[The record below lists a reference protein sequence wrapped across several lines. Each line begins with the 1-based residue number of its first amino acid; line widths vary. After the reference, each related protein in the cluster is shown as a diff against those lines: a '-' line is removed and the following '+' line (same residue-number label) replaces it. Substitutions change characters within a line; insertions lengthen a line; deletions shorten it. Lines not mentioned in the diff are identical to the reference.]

1 MDEQK
6 LYASLNDDAYDY
18 PTLDTDKEV
27 YGFYRIDIRPHEYIV
42 YVNENQKKLVIVCIG
57 SHRGKDLFNDF
68 LAFNRLEK
76 SSNRY
81 NRIRQFVYDLTIQK
95 PVIQNKESGKKFMIE
110 KIVITGHS
118 IGGFY
123 SVNIGKMFNIETHAF
138 NPFIEKFKKLNSNQ
152 TLYLST
158 LDPININAF
167 TSYGGQKKIKTFV
180 NVNAH
185 SLNNWL

>member
-1 MDEQK
+1 MNEQK
-6 LYASLNDDAYDY
+6 LYASLNEDAYDY

-27 YGFYRIDIRPHEYIV
+27 YGFYRVDIRPHEYVV

-57 SHRGKDLFNDF
+57 THRGKDLFNDF

-81 NRIRQFVYDLTIQK
+81 NRIRQLVYDLSIQK
-95 PVIQNKESGKKFMIE
+95 PIIENKETRSKFMIE

-118 IGGFY
+118 IGAY
-123 SVNIGKMFNIETHAF
+123 HAINIGKTFNIETHAF
-138 NPFIEKFKKLNSNQ
+138 NPFIERFKKLNPNQ
-152 TLYLST
+152 KLYLSS

-167 TSYGGQKKIKTFV
+167 TSYGGQRKIKTFIG
-180 NVNAH
+180 NPH
-185 SLNNWL
+185 SLDNWL